1 MPESRQAKRNGGI
14 SGISNPTVD
23 NNIEEAIRRLR
34 IQSND
39 KQDGGGALGQYSP
52 YPDRPGEPDCIY
64 YLRTGMCGYG
74 SNCRF
79 NHPSYFG
86 QQVGQFGGEFPERIG
101 QPDCG
106 YFLKTGTCKYGS
118 TCKYHHPRDRH
129 GAGPV
134 LLNIL
139 GLPIRQDEKS
149 CSYYMRT
156 GTCKYGVACKFD
168 HPQPSSTGT
177 VLPVPGPAAY
187 GSTGLAIVPSS
198 DLAYTGGLPAWS
210 LARAT
215 YFSGPRSQG
224 TQTYMPLVFSPSQGI
239 APAQSWNTYVCSI
252 PASEHVLTSFIA
264 VDCKVNNT
272 QNSQDVRIDMN
283 SPRLRAE
290 ALSDTASSI
299 LGGPS
304 DGPAWHRHL
313 QLLDDQGSMSPA
325 ASTNLLGES
334 GGINGQVHS
343 LSQSVSNNLP
353 ERPDQPECRYFMNTG
368 SCKYGSDCKYHHP
381 REKTAQF
388 AASALG
394 PLGLPLRPGQAVCS
408 YYNMYGLC
416 KYGPTCKF
424 DHPVLGYSYNYSV
437 SLPALSVLD
446 SPTFPYHQKSS
457 PTAHFSEISPSKS
470 SKFTE
475 WNNRKRGGAASKKNP
490 KIEAKTPEDSP
501 EQASSPKDSLAAS
514 EHLNDQSE

>member
-239 APAQSWNTYVCSI
+239 APAQSWNTYV
-252 PASEHVLTSFIA
+252 
-264 VDCKVNNT
+264 
-272 QNSQDVRIDMN
+272 
-283 SPRLRAE
+283 
-290 ALSDTASSI
+290 
-299 LGGPS
+299 
-304 DGPAWHRHL
+304 
-313 QLLDDQGSMSPA
+313 GSMSPA

-446 SPTFPYHQKSS
+446 PPTFPYHQKSS